1 MKKDRLKE
9 LKGELLER
17 TLMCEDEELDKAK
30 TIKELIDIVKF
41 GFPIACVTGLI
52 DEGLIASFKKE
63 FDANEIYCNE
73 DASKGFLLVTS
84 GEHEAKGEVKA
95 VVIGGTLIALD
106 NVLVNSYDNS
116 NVMAFD
122 KVKVM
127 AHGYSKTSLWGEA
140 EAESFGMAVVE
151 AYEASKVCGNGNSII
166 VPHNNNKVVAND
178 DTIVRISKGK
188 GKVSKVKLKDRAM
201 LINETK
207 NEIITANKALKVK
220 YK

>member
-63 FDANEIYCNE
+63 FNANEIYCNE
-73 DASKGFLLVTS
+73 DASKGFLLITS

-122 KVKVM
+122 KVKVR
-127 AHGYSKTSLWGEA
+127 AHGYAKTSLWGEA

-151 AYEASKVCGNGNSII
+151 AYEDSKVCGNGNSII
-166 VPHNNNKVVAND
+166 VPHNNNSVVATGN
-178 DTIVRISKGK
+178 TIVRLPKGK
-188 GKVSKVKLKDRAM
+188 ASKVKLNDSAM
-201 LINETK
+201 LINEAK
-207 NEIITANKALKVK
+207 NEIITTNKSLKVK

>member
-1 MKKDRLKE
+1 MKKGRLKE

-17 TLMCEDEELDKAK
+17 ALMCEDEELDKAK
-30 TIKELIDIVKF
+30 TIKEIIDIVKF
-41 GFPIACVTGLI
+41 DFPIACVTGLI
-52 DEGLIASFKKE
+52 DDGLISSFKEE
-63 FDANEIYCNE
+63 FNANEIYCNE
-73 DASKGFLLVTS
+73 NVSKGFLLVTN
-84 GEHEAKGEVKA
+84 GEYEAKGEVKA
-95 VVIGGTLIALD
+95 VVIGGTLIAYD
-106 NVLVNSYDNS
+106 NVLVYSYDNS
-116 NVMAFD
+116 SVMAFN

-127 AHGYSKTSLWGEA
+127 AHCTTIISLFGEA
-140 EAESFGMAVVE
+140 EVEAFGMAVIE
-151 AYEASKVCGNGNSII
+151 AYEESKVCGNGNSII

-188 GKVSKVKLKDRAM
+188 GRVSKVKLNDRAM